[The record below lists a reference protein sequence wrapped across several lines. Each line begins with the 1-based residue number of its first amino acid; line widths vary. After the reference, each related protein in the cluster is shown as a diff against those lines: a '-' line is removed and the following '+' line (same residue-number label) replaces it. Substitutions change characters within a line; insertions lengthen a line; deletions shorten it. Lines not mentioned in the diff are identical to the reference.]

1 MQLSEEAREAKEMA
15 LGMMNDNFIGL
26 TEDMCAKFG
35 GFTNPQ
41 NVKMTDI
48 TEDGM
53 YIACDEGEVF
63 VPFEK
68 KAELTVESL
77 RDEVINIVNSMEN

>member
-1 MQLSEEAREAKEMA
+1 MFVSSYKSLFKR
-15 LGMMNDNFIGL
+15 
-26 TEDMCAKFG
+26 
-35 GFTNPQ
+35 NPHAFHQ
-41 NVKMTDI
+41 TRPDQPVRQDRRI

-77 RDEVINIVNSMEN
+77 REEVINVINSMEG

>member
-1 MQLSEEAREAKEMA
+1 MKLDEEAREAKEMA
-15 LGMMNDNFIGL
+15 LGMMNDNFIG
-26 TEDMCAKFG
+26 
-35 GFTNPQ
+35 
-41 NVKMTDI
+41 I

-53 YIACDEGEVF
+53 FIACDEGEVF